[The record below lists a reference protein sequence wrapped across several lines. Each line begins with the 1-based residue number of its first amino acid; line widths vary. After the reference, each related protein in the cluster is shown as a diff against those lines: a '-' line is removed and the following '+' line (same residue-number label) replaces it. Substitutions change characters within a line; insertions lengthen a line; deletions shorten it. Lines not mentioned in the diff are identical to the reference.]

1 MPHRWEPVAPWP
13 SDLVRPVPV
22 DPLGAAGPT
31 RREAAGPYWV
41 RTSPGRYVPADTD
54 RTRGEQRV
62 LEQAVRL
69 PAAGA
74 VTGWAACRIHGA
86 AFFDGLADDGRTR
99 LPVPLAVGP
108 SGRLRGGGEATGVHH
123 VLLPPD
129 RACLHG
135 IATVVPVRAAYD
147 AVRLAA
153 GPRDAVVELDMAL
166 AARLTTLD
174 QLAAYADQQPRD
186 RRTVLR
192 AARLATP
199 HSRSPRESRLR
210 LAWLLDARLPPPLV
224 NATVRDRAGRFVA
237 IADLLDVEAGLAV
250 EYDGADHRTSRRQAA
265 DLGREDRLRRVGL
278 EVVRFSGPDLADRA
292 LVVRRLL
299 EARARCRFDAV
310 LDRAWVAIPAG

>member
-1 MPHRWEPVAPWP
+1 MPHRWEPTAPWP
-13 SDLVRPVPV
+13 TDLVRPVAV
-22 DPLGAAGPT
+22 DPLGVAGPT

-41 RTSPGRYVPADTD
+41 RTSTARYVPADTD
-54 RTRGEQRV
+54 RTRAEQRV
-62 LEQAVRL
+62 LEQAERL
-69 PAAGA
+69 PPAGA
-74 VTGWAACRIHGA
+74 VTGWAACRVHGA

-108 SGRLRGGGEATGVHH
+108 SGRLRGDPGATAVHH
-123 VLLPPD
+123 VLLPSD
-129 RACLHG
+129 RAHLHG

-153 GPRDAVVELDMAL
+153 GPRGAVVALDMAL
-166 AARLTTLD
+166 AAGLTTLE

-192 AARLATP
+192 AAGFATP

-210 LAWLLDARLPPPLV
+210 LAWLLDARLPAPLV
-224 NATVRDRAGRFVA
+224 NPTIRDRAGRFLG
-237 IADLLDVEAGLAV
+237 IADLLDPVAGLVA

-278 EVVRFSGPDLADRA
+278 EVARFSGPDLADRA

-299 EARARCRFDAV
+299 EARARCRFDGD
-310 LDRAWVAIPAG
+310 LDRAWVAIAAS